1 MTTKNN
7 SEDQAPAVDAPVQ
20 PQIDITPSDLMIIRQ
35 VFDAATQAGIFK
47 ASDLTAVGGVFDK
60 VNAIVEGMIAAS
72 KATEETR
79 KT

>member
-1 MTTKNN
+1 
-7 SEDQAPAVDAPVQ
+7 
-20 PQIDITPSDLMIIRQ
+20 MIIRQ

>member
-1 MTTKNN
+1 MEKKMTTENEK
-7 SEDQAPAVDAPVQ
+7 

-60 VNAIVEGMIAAS
+60 VNAIVEGMIAAA
-72 KATEETR
+72 KADEENNNTEQPKEE
-79 KT
+79 